1 MFQLKRLSVIQLHPV
16 TARTPH
22 GTPKMSETHEKPP
35 QSFLPALPTLP
46 DIPTA
51 EDIINFHREAG
62 NFPRPF
68 SFALHAASRPS
79 SLLSPLGNKHS
90 SLSPLA
96 NNRFSVLSTCSTVST
111 VQALLG
117 KVRKV
122 RQVFT
127 PVLPDELLLTH
138 IGEQLTILQSFD
150 DGWCVVGR
158 DNPAFLAAAG
168 PQTLFPSAKENESD
182 LNMEL
187 GVVPAWTFVKPAKGV
202 RPERPV
208 RNSSL
213 GITIRMETS
222 SSRDSVVSW
231 SNF

>member
-1 MFQLKRLSVIQLHPV
+1 
-16 TARTPH
+16 
-22 GTPKMSETHEKPP
+22 MSETHEKPP
-35 QSFLPALPTLP
+35 QIFLPALPVLP
-46 DIPTA
+46 VIPSA
-51 EDIINFHREAG
+51 EDIINFHKEAG

-68 SFALHAASRPS
+68 SFALNAASRPS
-79 SLLSPLGNKHS
+79 SSLLSPNGNKRASIS
-90 SLSPLA
+90 SIA
-96 NNRFSVLSTCSTVST
+96 TAKKRFSVMSTCSTVST

-138 IGEQLTILQSFD
+138 IGEHLTILQSFD

-158 DNPAFLAAAG
+158 DNPAFLAASG
-168 PQTLFPSAKENESD
+168 PQTLFPSATEKESD

-187 GVVPAWTFVKPAKGV
+187 GVVPAWTFVKPTKGV

-208 RNSSL
+208 RSSSL
-213 GITIRMETS
+213 GITVQMERS
-222 SSRDSVVSW
+222 SSRDSVISW